1 MIPTG
6 YLLPLMEPGKSH
18 AYGAW
23 IDGHYSK
30 ADFSCA
36 VASEMNRLVSDRD
49 IHVGWYRVLRGIMH
63 FTKVRGRGAKPATW
77 TEW

>member
-1 MIPTG
+1 MIPNG
-6 YLLPLMEPGKSH
+6 YINFLSEPGASN

-23 IDGHYSK
+23 YDGHCSK

-36 VASEMNRLVSDRD
+36 LAMEGNRLVSDKD
-49 IHVGWYRVLRGIMH
+49 IHHGWYRVLRGVMH
-63 FTKVRGRGAKPATW
+63 ITSTRGRGAKPITW